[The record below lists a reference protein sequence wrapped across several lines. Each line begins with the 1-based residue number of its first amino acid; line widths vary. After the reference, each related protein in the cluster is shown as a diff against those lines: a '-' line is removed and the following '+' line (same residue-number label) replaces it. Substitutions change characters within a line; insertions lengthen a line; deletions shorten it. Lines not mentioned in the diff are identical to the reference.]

1 MVESTQRR
9 PSSTAVAGGWSIV
22 FNLKSDKDPKTQA
35 GIELI
40 GAAVNIWALMRR
52 TRNEPH
58 VESFWKSLPTVSP
71 DAALVYGTSG
81 LSEEQAVPIIQELAA
96 VIGVACGKNEVAIQ
110 VGPIARMVAIVEGAP
125 PGTKPS

>member
-1 MVESTQRR
+1 M
-9 PSSTAVAGGWSIV
+9 

-58 VESFWKSLPTVSP
+58 VESF
-71 DAALVYGTSG
+71 
-81 LSEEQAVPIIQELAA
+81 
-96 VIGVACGKNEVAIQ
+96 
-110 VGPIARMVAIVEGAP
+110 
-125 PGTKPS
+125 